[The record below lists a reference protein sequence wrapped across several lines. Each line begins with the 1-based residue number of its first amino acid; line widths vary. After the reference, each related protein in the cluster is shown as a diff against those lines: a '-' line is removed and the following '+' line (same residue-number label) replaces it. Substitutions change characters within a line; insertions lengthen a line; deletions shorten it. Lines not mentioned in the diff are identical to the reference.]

1 MDIPDCGNRLLTA
14 LAGRLF
20 HYTTRAMFCQ
30 IMLDFQSAL
39 LISERCAVAI
49 ARAAAAIA
57 FGVAVAVTGSAAAC
71 AAPVAIARAAATCV
85 AVVAVGCSTASA
97 GAILIGYRSVPQH
110 FVAILRSCT
119 VVFGIV
125 IAIAVCGGS
134 IMNHSAVG
142 VYRIVFVSRCIFG
155 TVFVAILRFVNPIVL
170 TVEIGSTITIQVG
183 STICIIPIKRRR

>member
-57 FGVAVAVTGSAAAC
+57 FGVAVAVTGSAAC

-85 AVVAVGCSTASA
+85 AVVAAVTNKKEKKKN
-97 GAILIGYRSVPQH
+97 LPIG
-110 FVAILRSCT
+110 
-119 VVFGIV
+119 GK
-125 IAIAVCGGS
+125 
-134 IMNHSAVG
+134 
-142 VYRIVFVSRCIFG
+142 
-155 TVFVAILRFVNPIVL
+155 
-170 TVEIGSTITIQVG
+170 
-183 STICIIPIKRRR
+183 KR